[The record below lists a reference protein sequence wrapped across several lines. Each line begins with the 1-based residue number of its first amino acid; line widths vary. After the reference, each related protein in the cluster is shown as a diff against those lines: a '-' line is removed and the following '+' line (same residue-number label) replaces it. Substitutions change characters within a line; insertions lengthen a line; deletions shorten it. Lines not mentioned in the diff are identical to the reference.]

1 MGLIGQGK
9 GHHAQLAQEL
19 TRIEAQL
26 QSLTE
31 VKERDLTP
39 KGGAKVDAA
48 LAAVSDGLT
57 SADPRRAAAARVMTD
72 VLRYERLAPD
82 DPVLADFVPGVLSKL
97 GPGQQ
102 LPAEQLAG
110 LLALIDERVS
120 TPEYQHALLL
130 IEPTLTLR
138 DRFEMY
144 RPRLEQN
151 RQIEGKRKWF
161 EVPTSVG
168 AMGLP
173 VGGALTLT
181 TTLNAL
187 SLVPGP
193 AGFAL
198 SSLSFLAGSE
208 VGHHLVGAHRDHIAA
223 YGANRLSED
232 VRHPFARALD
242 RLSKAGSEREQQDA
256 VALVGATIEAYQ
268 NRGELSPAEQAA
280 LGEFVR
286 FQKEATASGF
296 EGAHASLLSR
306 VDRAALEQLAFE
318 PLPRPEVFERA
329 LEVTLEASVH
339 SGLVASSPALAR
351 LLASLER
358 KYSASAEGAPAKLTP
373 GELITLRKLAQESP
387 SLWALYGVV
396 RLADTGAVALRD
408 VWPAGLDVELPGGKR
423 LASGDLLAAI
433 DRVGE
438 RDDAD
443 RAFNRARRA
452 PMALRII
459 GALVG
464 GAALPVLG
472 LWGTIGSLVAFQ
484 YWGAQIAASR
494 AKKAMTRKALAGV
507 EVAPGMPSSSER
519 ALSIRELMRPTEWLG
534 QRGTSLKR
542 DVARQADFLRALS
555 EAALPTLQTPGNF
568 NEEKRAFQERL
579 LACAGE
585 LQELS
590 TQGGTDDALRRAAL
604 AASASAM
611 HPTQLYRLLGEKM
624 GESVT
629 AEPGPFRMR
638 AALQAKID
646 FLQIVRGLRQASASV
661 PDIALL
667 QAELLRAANHVES
680 AWEPLRAAE
689 ANALGSDP
697 VGALAHAVQAHPE
710 KPLDMEAL
718 AALDATA
725 EALVKGYGTRLKEV
739 AWVDE
744 KRARAIGQEV
754 LDFVSTQFYPLVGL
768 GEHDPGT
775 LKVRSSTAIR
785 SEEKG
790 ELEVAGLLKGGGT
803 FAVTLTQ
810 DGRPRPE
817 TLRLDVGPDRAQELP
832 LGLAREWLSAERGR
846 DVEVRAVGAERVSEY
861 PGVHLDDLGASSLYA
876 VDLVADGIRYRLAVT
891 AEGLPIL
898 DTLRPSGDKDRP

>member
-1 MGLIGQGK
+1 MGLIGQGR

-26 QSLTE
+26 QSLTA

-39 KGGAKVDAA
+39 KGGSKVDAA

-57 SADPRRAAAARVMTD
+57 SADPRRAAAAHVITD

-82 DPVLADFVPGVLSKL
+82 DPVLADFVPGVLAKL

-130 IEPTLTLR
+130 IEPTLNLR

-151 RQIEGKRKWF
+151 RQIEGKRKWL
-161 EVPTSVG
+161 EVPTSIG

-208 VGHHLVGAHRDHIAA
+208 LGHHLVGSHRDRIAA

-242 RLSKAGSEREQQDA
+242 RVSKAKSEREQQDA

-268 NRGELSPAEQAA
+268 NRGALPPEEQAA
-280 LGEFVR
+280 LAEFVR
-286 FQKEATASGF
+286 FQQEAKATGF
-296 EGAHASLLSR
+296 EGARASLSSR
-306 VDRAALEQLAFE
+306 VDRTVLERLVFE
-318 PLPRPEVFERA
+318 PLPRPEVFDRA
-329 LEVTLEASVH
+329 LELTLEASVH

-358 KYSASAEGAPAKLTP
+358 KYSTEGAPAKLTP

-396 RLADTGAVALRD
+396 RLADTGAVELRD
-408 VWPAGLDVELPGGKR
+408 VWPAGLDVELPSGKR

-484 YWGAQIAASR
+484 YWGSQIAASR
-494 AKKAMTRKALAGV
+494 ARKAMTRKALAGV

-534 QRGTSLKR
+534 QRGASLKR

-585 LQELS
+585 LQALS
-590 TQGGTDDALRRAAL
+590 TKEGTDDELRRAAL

-661 PDIALL
+661 PDLTLL

-718 AALDATA
+718 AALDAKA
-725 EALVKGYGTRLKEV
+725 EALVEGYGTRLKEV
-739 AWVDE
+739 AWVDD

-754 LDFVSTQFYPLVGL
+754 LDFVATQFYPLVGL
-768 GEHDPGT
+768 GEHDPGA
-775 LKVRSSTAIR
+775 LKVRSSTAVR
-785 SEEKG
+785 SDEKG
-790 ELEVAGLLKGGGT
+790 EIEVAGLLKGGGT

-832 LGLAREWLSAERGR
+832 LGLAREWLRAERGR
-846 DVEVRAVGAERVSEY
+846 DVEVRAVGAERVSAY
-861 PGVHLDDLGASSLYA
+861 PGVNLDDLGATSVYA
-876 VDLVADGIRYRLAVT
+876 VDLVADGTRYRLAVT